1 VFVWNEP
8 QGDDNMKILF
18 IGGTGNLS
26 TDSAGLLH
34 RRGHE
39 VALLTRGH
47 SPIPPEYQAVVAD
60 RKNAAAMQEAL
71 HGRMPDVVVNFLGFE
86 PADVQLDHA
95 LFAGKVR
102 QYVFISTTAAYA
114 KPTPQLPITEETPLG
129 NPFWDYA
136 QKKEQCENWL
146 REQWRASRFPVTIVR
161 PSHTYSPRWFPN
173 PVSSSG
179 YTLAARLEAGK
190 PVFVPGDGTNPWTLT
205 ATSDFAVGLAG
216 LIGNEKAVG
225 EAFHITSDEALTWNQ
240 IYAETAAALGVNSP
254 RILKIPVEFI
264 CRHCP
269 RLTGT
274 VKGDKANP
282 AIFDNSKI
290 KRFVPEFWCRKSFRD
305 GIRESVEW
313 FRQHP
318 DRKVVNPEADAAFD
332 QVTAAWLAQGGNQA
346 ALDARA

>member
-1 VFVWNEP
+1 
-8 QGDDNMKILF
+8 MKILF

-26 TDSAGLLH
+26 TDCAELLH

-39 VALLTRGH
+39 ITLLTRGR
-47 SPIPPEYQAVVAD
+47 SPVPPQYRTVVAD
-60 RKNAAAMQEAL
+60 HKDAAAMRAAL
-71 HGRMPDVVVNFLGFE
+71 DNTTPDVVIDFLGYE
-86 PADVQLDHA
+86 LADVQLDYA
-95 LFAGKVR
+95 LFAGRIR
-102 QYVFISTTAAYA
+102 QYVFISTAAAYV
-114 KPTPQLPITEETPLG
+114 KPAPHLPITEEMPLG

-146 REQWRASRFPVTIVR
+146 REQWHTSRFPVTIVR

-179 YTLAARLEAGK
+179 YTLAARLVAGK
-190 PVFVPGDGTNPWTLT
+190 PVFVPGDGENPWTLT
-205 ATSDFAVGLAG
+205 ATSDFAVGLTG
-216 LIGNEKAVG
+216 LVANDAAIG

-240 IYAETAAALGVNSP
+240 IYAETAAALGVTSP
-254 RILKIPVEFI
+254 RIMKIPVEFI
-264 CRHCP
+264 CQHCP
-269 RLTGT
+269 RLIGT

-290 KRFVPEFWCRKSFRD
+290 KRFVPEFQCRKPFRA

-318 DRKVVNPEADAAFD
+318 DRQKVNPEADADFD
-332 QVTAAWLAQGGNQA
+332 LVTTAWLAQGGQ
-346 ALDARA
+346 

>member
-1 VFVWNEP
+1 
-8 QGDDNMKILF
+8 MRILF

-26 TDSAGLLH
+26 TDCAELLH

-39 VALLTRGH
+39 IVVLTRGH
-47 SPIPPEYQAVVAD
+47 SSVPPQYRSVKAD
-60 RKNAAAMQEAL
+60 RKDPTAVRAALDKAA
-71 HGRMPDVVVNFLGFE
+71 PDVVINFLGYE
-86 PADVQLDHA
+86 LADVQLDHT
-95 LFAGKVR
+95 LFAGNIR
-102 QYVFISTTAAYA
+102 QYVFISTAAVYA
-114 KPTPQLPITEETPLG
+114 KPAPRLPITEETPLG

-136 QKKEQCENWL
+136 QKKEQCEDWL
-146 REQWRASRFPVTIVR
+146 RERWRESHFPLTIVR

-179 YTLAARLEAGK
+179 YTFAARLEAGK
-190 PVFVPGDGTNPWTLT
+190 PVFVPGDGENPWTLT
-205 ATSDFAVGLAG
+205 ATSDFAVGVAG
-216 LIGNEKAVG
+216 LIGNDKAIG

-240 IYAETAAALGVNSP
+240 IYAETAAALGASSP
-254 RILKIPVEFI
+254 RIMKIPVEFI

-269 RLTGT
+269 RLIGT
-274 VKGDKANP
+274 VKGDKAYP

-290 KRFVPEFWCRKSFRD
+290 KRFVPEFQCRKPFRI

-332 QVTAAWLAQGGNQA
+332 QVTVAWLALGNQ
-346 ALDARA
+346 

>member
-1 VFVWNEP
+1 
-8 QGDDNMKILF
+8 MRILF

-26 TDSAGLLH
+26 TDCAELLH

-39 VALLTRGH
+39 IAVLTRGH
-47 SPIPPEYQAVVAD
+47 SSVPPQYRAVKAD
-60 RKNAAAMQEAL
+60 RKDPTAVRTALDKAA
-71 HGRMPDVVVNFLGFE
+71 PDVVINFLGYE
-86 PADVQLDHA
+86 LADVQLDYT
-95 LFAGKVR
+95 LLGGNIR
-102 QYVFISTTAAYA
+102 QYVFISTAAAYA
-114 KPTPQLPITEETPLG
+114 KPPPRLPITEETPLG

-136 QKKEQCENWL
+136 QKKQQCEDWL
-146 REQWRASRFPVTIVR
+146 RERWRESHFPLTIVR

-179 YTLAARLEAGK
+179 YTFAARLEAGK
-190 PVFVPGDGTNPWTLT
+190 PVFVPGDGENPWTLT
-205 ATSDFAVGLAG
+205 STSDFAVGVAG
-216 LIGNEKAVG
+216 LMGNDKAIG

-240 IYAETAAALGVNSP
+240 IYAETAAALGVDSP
-254 RILKIPVEFI
+254 RIMKIPVEFI

-274 VKGDKANP
+274 VKGDKAHP

-290 KRFVPEFWCRKSFRD
+290 KRFVPDFQCHKPFRV

-318 DRKVVNPEADAAFD
+318 DRKVVNPEADAEFD
-332 QVTAAWLAQGGNQA
+332 RVTTAWLAEGG
-346 ALDARA
+346 R